1 MGKVRRTIVM
11 LLAAAAAVSMSASCD
26 SDSSTLPP
34 PTVVRP
40 EDEDADEMGKIYDFV
55 QSYQLDY
62 IRSLQL
68 PSGAIKDND
77 GQSSKITPYFAH
89 FAVMALLTDPTDENI
104 SAVQEYMLWYFSK
117 LNGTVTE
124 FRDDETAGS
133 VYDYFAPAETT
144 QGTYDSV
151 DSYAATFLEIAMRL
165 GQLSESNLSWL
176 AGYTEEI
183 SLVLSAMLATID
195 TETNALP
202 GSDQNDFLSIAHYR
216 YPVKYLM
223 DNSEVNMGLKAAIWL
238 SENGIISTDA
248 DLNDILERNTEAIKA
263 LYNAANQNYDYAKGN
278 ESDWSVFYPGAT
290 AQLYPCLFGVTSPLE
305 TRSRQIYE
313 TFNVHYPDWSSGTT
327 YDTYPWTMVVYAAAV
342 MNDTERV
349 ESYVRHIYELNSKGE
364 QMGYWYDAEAGS
376 LVLAIDTIIK
386 NNE

>member
-124 FRDDETAGS
+124 FRDNETAGS

-238 SENGIISTDA
+238 QEHDIVTTDA
-248 DLNDILERNTEAIKA
+248 PLADILDRNTDAINA
-263 LYNAANQNYDYAKGN
+263 LYNDGNRNYDYAKGN
-278 ESDWSVFYPGAT
+278 TSDWSVFYPGAT

-305 TRSRQIYE
+305 TRSRQLYE
-313 TFNVHYPDWSSGTT
+313 TFNSHYPDWSEGTT
-327 YDTYPWTMVVYAAAV
+327 YDAYPWTMVVYAAAV
-342 MNDTERV
+342 MNDAERV
-349 ESYVRHIYELNSKGE
+349 DSYIRHIYGLNLNGE
-364 QMGYWYDAEAGS
+364 QKAYWYDAEAGS
-376 LVLAIDTIIK
+376 LVLAIDTIRK
-386 NNE
+386 NKE

>member
-1 MGKVRRTIVM
+1 MKTAKKIFIFLFTAM
-11 LLAAAAAVSMSASCD
+11 AVASGSCACD

-34 PTVVRP
+34 PTVSRP
-40 EDEDADEMGKIYDFV
+40 GWGDDTDGIGQIYDFV
-55 QSYQLDY
+55 RSYQLSY

-68 PSGAIKDND
+68 PTGAIKDNE
-77 GQSSKITPYFAH
+77 GESSKITPYFAH
-89 FAVMALLTDPTDENI
+89 FAVLALLTDPTDENI

-238 SENGIISTDA
+238 QEHDIVTTDA
-248 DLNDILERNTEAIKA
+248 PLADILDRNTDAINA
-263 LYNAANQNYDYAKGN
+263 LYNDGNRNYDYAKGN
-278 ESDWSVFYPGAT
+278 TSDWSVFYPGAT

-305 TRSRQIYE
+305 TRSRQLYE
-313 TFNVHYPDWSSGTT
+313 TFNSHYPDWSSGTT

-349 ESYVRHIYELNSKGE
+349 ETYVRHIYELNSKGE

-376 LVLAIDTIIK
+376 LVLAIDTIK
-386 NNE
+386 KQ